1 MILDL
6 GLRLAEKGLI
16 PLPILKLGV
25 RSLIKK
31 RLQDIY
37 SDNESDI
44 SANELKSGPIALHT
58 DKANE
63 QHYEIP
69 AEFFYNVLGKRLKY
83 SACYWPEEVDSL
95 EDAEMASLEMICERA
110 KLKDGQSILELG
122 CGWGSLSLYMADKYP
137 TSQILCV
144 SNSKSQ
150 ADFINSKNRRNIK
163 VVTTDINDFAPIEK
177 FDRVVSIEMFEHVRN
192 HQQLLSNISSWLVPT
207 GLLFVHVFCH
217 QKAMYTFETQGSD
230 NWMGRFFFTGGMM
243 PSYEYLPSHNDCLT
257 LQTQWW
263 LDGTHYQKTAEAW
276 RVNLERKKPSILKML
291 GNTYGSEHS
300 RWYQRWRLFFLAC
313 EEMFGY
319 DQGKEWGIGHY
330 LFAVQRAT
338 HSTNTR

>member
-1 MILDL
+1 MVSSEKQPMILDL

-44 SANELKSGPIALHT
+44 SANELRSGPIALHT

-163 VVTTDINDFAPIEK
+163 VVTTDINDFVPIEK
-177 FDRVVSIEMFEHVRN
+177 FDRVVSI
-192 HQQLLSNISSWLVPT
+192 
-207 GLLFVHVFCH
+207 
-217 QKAMYTFETQGSD
+217 
-230 NWMGRFFFTGGMM
+230 
-243 PSYEYLPSHNDCLT
+243 
-257 LQTQWW
+257 
-263 LDGTHYQKTAEAW
+263 
-276 RVNLERKKPSILKML
+276 
-291 GNTYGSEHS
+291 
-300 RWYQRWRLFFLAC
+300 
-313 EEMFGY
+313 
-319 DQGKEWGIGHY
+319 
-330 LFAVQRAT
+330 
-338 HSTNTR
+338 